1 MPKASAGNT
10 AASEMTDALTV
21 DSAPRSI
28 ARKKRIGPVSDGKP
42 ASQPATFGPQRRPAK
57 EMTARKAGTRSSLS
71 ASNRL
76 LQLDLDKHEF
86 VRVGIDDVVLDPHF
100 ARIGLAGRELGDDF
114 ALGRLLHQLAGGQHH
129 HHVVVRVAVPAG
141 FRARREAPLRDEG
154 AGGLLQQAGGR
165 LGPLLRP
172 PAQRA
177 SRSSSGTK
185 SHSPMPC
192 STRKVADASPPLAT
206 RWARRGGTR

>member
-10 AASEMTDALTV
+10 AASETTDALTV
-21 DSAPRSI
+21 KSAPRSI
-28 ARKKRIGPVSDGKP
+28 ARNRRIGPVSDGKP

-57 EMTARKAGTRSSLS
+57 EMTARKAGTRSSLRT
-71 ASNRL
+71 SNRL

-129 HHVVVRVAVPAG
+129 HHVVVRVAVAAGVPAPPQ
-141 FRARREAPLRDEG
+141 APLPDEG
-154 AGGLLQQAGGR
+154 AGGLLPQARGR
-165 LGPLLRP
+165 PWALLCP
-172 PAQRA
+172 PASRA
-177 SRSSSGTK
+177 FR
-185 SHSPMPC
+185 
-192 STRKVADASPPLAT
+192 
-206 RWARRGGTR
+206 